1 MTDPNQLLRVSVIIC
16 VLNGASTISR
26 QLKALDQQVG
36 QPRFEVIVVDNGST
50 DGTQDIVRCWLSEHT
65 GAPSNKKLLIAHERS
80 SIPYARNVGAKA
92 AESGIIAY
100 CDADD
105 RVDAH
110 WVRAIA
116 DCLTS
121 EGMLGG
127 RIEAID
133 PSGTP
138 QPGTFPH
145 GLTQTAYLP
154 HAGNC
159 NLAVTK
165 NVFNQ
170 IGGYDETLPRYGFED
185 VDICW
190 RAQEAGFPLIYCP
203 DAIVYFSISPKA
215 KAVKKEF
222 LIAQGRVAMARRH
235 PQAYQ
240 GFTFSSTLAHL
251 LRTTALL
258 PVRLLRPGHT
268 PRSRHIRHF
277 IDACGFFVGYLKYG
291 KPTASRAAEQRS
303 RDI

>member
-1 MTDPNQLLRVSVIIC
+1 MNLPKVSVVVC
-16 VLNGASTISR
+16 VLNGAGTIQR
-26 QLKALDQQVG
+26 QLKALDHQTG
-36 QPRFEVIVVDNGST
+36 HPPFEVVVVDNGST
-50 DGTQDIVRCWLSEHT
+50 DDTQAIVEKWLAEPG
-65 GAPSNKKLLIAHERS
+65 GAPASKRIVLAHDRAN
-80 SIPYARNVGAKA
+80 IPYARNIGASA
-92 AESGIIAY
+92 ARSNIIAY

-133 PSGTP
+133 PRGTP

-203 DAIVYFSISPKA
+203 DAIVHFSISPKA

-222 LIAQGRVAMARRH
+222 LIAQGRVAMAQRH

-240 GFTFSSTLAHL
+240 GFTLPSTLGHL
-251 LRTTALL
+251 ARTTALL
-258 PVRLLRPGHT
+258 PLRLLHPGRI
-268 PRSRHIRHF
+268 PRSRHVRHF